1 MSMQL
6 VFWVTN
12 DCNLNCTYCYEGQF
26 KEKKYMSLDVAMH
39 AVNLFLEY
47 YNQINDSELIIR
59 FHGGEP
65 LLNCKAILYIQNMV
79 SKNLKGELSYG
90 ITTNGCTQT
99 EDAFNVLKSMD
110 EINISIDG
118 CKEIN
123 DLYRKDRNGKGTYDR
138 VIKTVNWLKQNV
150 DPSVVNIR
158 MTYNSITVNTL
169 AESILHFADIGCKS
183 ILPAPDL
190 FDSGWNSDKINIL
203 EEQLNKVKNTIA
215 AKNLEI
221 NISGLDRNDFKL
233 RGLCSGGTKS
243 FHINSCGNIYPCTY
257 VVNEKDFCIGNIYAG
272 IDYDK
277 IAKLEKMYTT
287 PNSCC
292 EGCTY
297 YRYCIATRC
306 KLVNWKLTRSLFT
319 PCGAFCAIE
328 KCKLRV
334 NNII

>member
-1 MSMQL
+1 MQL

-90 ITTNGCTQT
+90 ITTNGCIQT

-158 MTYNSITVNTL
+158 MTYNSIDQ
-169 AESILHFADIGCKS
+169 DIS
-183 ILPAPDL
+183 
-190 FDSGWNSDKINIL
+190 
-203 EEQLNKVKNTIA
+203 T
-215 AKNLEI
+215 
-221 NISGLDRNDFKL
+221 
-233 RGLCSGGTKS
+233 
-243 FHINSCGNIYPCTY
+243 
-257 VVNEKDFCIGNIYAG
+257 
-272 IDYDK
+272 
-277 IAKLEKMYTT
+277 
-287 PNSCC
+287 
-292 EGCTY
+292 
-297 YRYCIATRC
+297 
-306 KLVNWKLTRSLFT
+306 
-319 PCGAFCAIE
+319 AI
-328 KCKLRV
+328 
-334 NNII
+334 I